1 VFILLAFSS
10 PEVFSTTLTLR
21 SEHIFRGLAEK
32 RDCHFR
38 CRSSD
43 RLASGIASLLFM
55 SGSLFVWCFSILR
68 YRLRISGKSS
78 KPFGL
83 VCHYA
88 YNPTPSAT
96 MLKPHPPARLTR
108 SNGVAYYIYSKV
120 CASAGKTIC
129 GTHQPHPVQRLPRP
143 TGLPAHYFSQ
153 SDVTAVAVTPASQK

>member
-1 VFILLAFSS
+1 
-10 PEVFSTTLTLR
+10 
-21 SEHIFRGLAEK
+21 
-32 RDCHFR
+32 
-38 CRSSD
+38 
-43 RLASGIASLLFM
+43 
-55 SGSLFVWCFSILR
+55 
-68 YRLRISGKSS
+68 
-78 KPFGL
+78 
-83 VCHYA
+83 
-88 YNPTPSAT
+88 